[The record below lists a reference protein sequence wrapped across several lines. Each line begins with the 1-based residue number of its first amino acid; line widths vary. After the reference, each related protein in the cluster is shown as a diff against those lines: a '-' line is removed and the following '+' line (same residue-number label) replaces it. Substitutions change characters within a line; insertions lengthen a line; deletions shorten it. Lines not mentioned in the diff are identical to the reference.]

1 MAEPPKLKQEWS
13 LWKGFKDFMRDTVI
27 RSITEIHML
36 MPDSIL
42 FGSLLMY
49 FLTLNKSFGIFA
61 VFIFETV
68 LSHKLIGWV
77 SSQAVG
83 PSRSSNSIECRSGYK
98 IPQFNYERIFSHD
111 PYPSYGLYSVSAIG
125 TYLAL
130 ATSEFSKTTAAM
142 GPEWAARSKVAY
154 SFIGILVLAFI
165 AARWT
170 YCSDNL
176 GEIAVAVFMAVIVG
190 TIFFYINKSVFG
202 EEAINFLGLPYL
214 VNKEKEGSPIYVC
227 SKEESKEENN
237 DE

>member
-1 MAEPPKLKQEWS
+1 MADKTAWNKIT
-13 LWKGFKDFMRDTVI
+13 DFMGGTVI

-83 PSRSSNSIECRSGYK
+83 SSRSSTEVQCRSGYK
-98 IPQFNYERIFSHD
+98 IPQFNVDRIFSHD

-125 TYLAL
+125 TYLGL
-130 ATSEFSKTTAAM
+130 ATKEFSSTTETM
-142 GPEWAARSKVAY
+142 GPEWAARSKIAY
-154 SFIGILVLAFI
+154 TFIAILVLAFV
-165 AARWT
+165 AARWH
-170 YCSDNL
+170 YCQDNL
-176 GEIAVAVFMAVIVG
+176 GEIAVAIFMAIIVG
-190 TIFFYINKSVFG
+190 TVFFYINKAVFG

-227 SKEESKEENN
+227 SKEESKGEST
-237 DE
+237 